1 MSRASAIRAGQRAAE
16 AGMADACTIQHPT
29 GESTAPGAVITAT
42 YGTAFYTGKCQVQ
55 TQSETGQSVDVGEA
69 ARIVTRRVVRLPT
82 TVVDV
87 LEGDLIT
94 ITASLDPALV
104 GKKYTARDIE
114 AKTFLTARRV
124 TVLEV
129 TS

>member
-1 MSRASAIRAGQRAAE
+1 MSREKALAGGQELAE
-16 AGMADACTIQHPT
+16 AGMIDACVIQHNT
-29 GESTAPGAVITAT
+29 GESTGAGGVVTVT

-55 TQSETGQSVDVGEA
+55 TQTETGQSVDVGEA
-69 ARIVTRRVVRLPT
+69 ARIVTRRVVRLP
-82 TVVDV
+82 VAVDDV

-104 GKKYTARDIE
+104 GKLFTARDIE
-114 AKTFLTARRV
+114 AKTFLTARRI